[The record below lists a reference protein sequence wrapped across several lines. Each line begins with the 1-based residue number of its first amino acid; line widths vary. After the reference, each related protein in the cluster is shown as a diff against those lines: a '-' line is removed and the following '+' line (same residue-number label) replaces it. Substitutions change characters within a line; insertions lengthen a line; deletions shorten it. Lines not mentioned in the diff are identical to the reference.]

1 MGRDFIGRPDG
12 IAHHFPLCYAN
23 PMPKH
28 HMRCLRC
35 KRRRYIHAKGL
46 CPSCYNYPRMLRW
59 KALHPHRHR
68 MLQLRA
74 HLQRTYNMTIEQYD
88 ELLEKQGGV
97 CAICQTPP
105 KKNRLSVDHDHATD
119 RVRGLLC
126 PTCNRFLLHMVKYA
140 DRAKDY
146 LTLPTSARIESSE
159 QVTAK

>member
-1 MGRDFIGRPDG
+1 
-12 IAHHFPLCYAN
+12 
-23 PMPKH
+23 
-28 HMRCLRC
+28 
-35 KRRRYIHAKGL
+35 
-46 CPSCYNYPRMLRW
+46 
-59 KALHPHRHR
+59 